1 MLGIA
6 KFMDSTT
13 LTHLE
18 HPYKILK
25 KKKRKNKKKKTK
37 LEDKW
42 HIYNSN
48 LLHGCGW
55 VSHSEFF

>member
-18 HPYKILK
+18 HPYKIKK
-25 KKKRKNKKKKTK
+25 KKKRNKKKKK
-37 LEDKW
+37 NKVGGQVAYLQFKFAAW
-42 HIYNSN
+42 MWMGKSQ
-48 LLHGCGW
+48 
-55 VSHSEFF
+55 

>member
-18 HPYKILK
+18 HPYKIK
-25 KKKRKNKKKKTK
+25 KKKKEQKKKNKVGGQVAYLQFKFAAWMWMGK
-37 LEDKW
+37 
-42 HIYNSN
+42 SQ
-48 LLHGCGW
+48 
-55 VSHSEFF
+55 

>member
-18 HPYKILK
+18 HPYKIK
-25 KKKRKNKKKKTK
+25 KKKKERTKKKKQSWRTSGIFTIQICCM
-37 LEDKW
+37 DVD
-42 HIYNSN
+42 
-48 LLHGCGW
+48 G
-55 VSHSEFF
+55 